1 MKLKQKTG
9 TFRRNLAKMIAGTM
23 LKVDY
28 TRNRTVDDSLTL
40 TFCLTWTIAIAISFG
55 ISSFQVHQAV
65 YTIAS
70 VHARQAYDKEIG
82 FRRWSE
88 FEDKVSTI
96 VEQPGRTAS
105 PMEIFMNRTI
115 VSPSG
120 RVIST
125 ANIVNVLNRFHGP
138 VRYREDVGGRLT
150 GLHPTMPEN
159 APDDW
164 EKRAL
169 ASFTGGASE
178 YIAMFNTQTDEYLR
192 LMRPL
197 VAKKSCIHCHAR
209 QGYRSGQIIGGMSI
223 VLPMKIYRSSEN
235 HQLAVLS
242 FGHGLLWLLGLA
254 GIMQGTGKILKSRQ
268 KLQLLLERTEQLNR
282 VLADETERA
291 NTLAYNARKANAAKS
306 EFLANMSHEIRTPM
320 NAIIGMAE
328 LMNET
333 ELTPRQQH
341 YVSMFQSAGEN
352 LLTIINDILDI
363 SKIESGH
370 LELEQTGFELASL
383 VRESCEIMSSRATNK
398 GIDLRIVIE
407 PELPAYIIG
416 DPSRI
421 RQVLVN
427 LVGNSVKFTKKGFIR
442 VNVESARKP
451 GQEGRENAESLLRF
465 SVEDSG
471 IGIPA
476 DKISVIFD
484 KFTQSSSSTTRE
496 YGGTGLGL
504 AISKRL
510 VRLMGG
516 EISVRSREGQ
526 GSCFTF
532 TIPLIAAPSPGL
544 PAVTEPAD
552 IKGARILVID
562 DKAENREILRETLS
576 GSGASVTEAET
587 GRMAIRTFRRASR
600 RGKPFELVMLD
611 GRLPDINGNEIAE
624 TLRKQEAPDAACLM
638 LSSDPSKEDFET
650 LRKLGL
656 PPPLVKPVKRQ
667 KLLEAV
673 SLALAAKRTQSGN
686 GLESR
691 RILIAEDNPD
701 NQILISAFLDDSPH
715 SIDIAE
721 NGVEAV
727 EKFEKNSYDLVL
739 MDIQMPMMDGYDATR
754 KIRSLE
760 NNQRRTKTPII
771 ALTAHATTDERQKCL
786 DAGCDGHLTKPIKKS
801 KLLEAIRFSTRTDSR
816 KS

>member
-1 MKLKQKTG
+1 
-9 TFRRNLAKMIAGTM
+9 MIRAEYRHKSRG
-23 LKVDY
+23 DEG
-28 TRNRTVDDSLTL
+28 LTL

-70 VHARQAYDKEIG
+70 VHARQAFDKEIG

-96 VEQPGRTAS
+96 VEQPGHTAS
-105 PMEIFMNRTI
+105 PMDLFMNRTI

-125 ANIVNVLNRFHGP
+125 ANIVNVPNRFHGP

-150 GLHPTMPEN
+150 GLRPTMPEN
-159 APDDW
+159 TPDGW
-164 EKRAL
+164 EKSSL
-169 ASFTGGASE
+169 ASFTRGTPES
-178 YIAMFNTQTDEYLR
+178 IAISGEQADEYLH

-209 QGYRSGQIIGGMSI
+209 QGYRPGQIIGGMSI

-268 KLQLLLERTEQLNR
+268 KLQMLLERTEQLNS
-282 VLADETERA
+282 VLAEETERA
-291 NTLAYNARKANAAKS
+291 NTLADNARKANAAKS

-352 LLTIINDILDI
+352 LLIIINDILDI
-363 SKIESGH
+363 SKIEAGH

-383 VRESCEIMSSRATNK
+383 VRDSCEIMASRATDK
-398 GIDLRIVIE
+398 GVELRIITE
-407 PELPAYIIG
+407 PDLPAYIVG

-427 LVGNSVKFTKKGFIR
+427 LVGNAVKFTKKGSIT
-442 VNVESARKP
+442 VNVESVNNQ
-451 GQEGRENAESLLRF
+451 GQAEKEHDEKLLMF
-465 SVEDSG
+465 SVKDSG

-476 DKISVIFD
+476 DKQSVIFD
-484 KFTQSSSSTTRE
+484 NFTQSSSSTTRE

-510 VRLMGG
+510 VKLMGG
-516 EISVRSREGQ
+516 DISVQSKEGQ

-532 TIPLIAAPSPGL
+532 TIPLIVAPSSIL
-544 PAVTEPAD
+544 PAHAEPAD
-552 IKGARILVID
+552 IRGVKILVID

-576 GSGASVTEAET
+576 GSGAAVTEADT
-587 GRMAIRTFRRASR
+587 GRKAIRTFRKAVRS
-600 RGKPFELVMLD
+600 GDPFELVMLD
-611 GRLPDINGNEIAE
+611 GSLPDINGSEIAK
-624 TLRKQEAPDAACLM
+624 TISGPPDAPEAACLM

-650 LRKLGL
+650 LRQLGL

-673 SLALAAKRTQSGN
+673 SLALAAKRNSTGN
-686 GLESR
+686 GLESK

-701 NQILISAFLDDSPH
+701 NQVLISAFLADSPH
-715 SIDIAE
+715 SIDIAC
-721 NGVEAV
+721 NGLEAV

-754 KIRSLE
+754 KIRTLE
-760 NNQRRTKTPII
+760 NSQRKTKTPII

-786 DAGCDGHLTKPIKKS
+786 NAGCDGHLTKPIKKAR
-801 KLLEAIRFSTRTDSR
+801 LLEAIRFPGMTAAQNS
-816 KS
+816 